1 MKKIFYHLTII
12 ALLSIKSVVAADLD
26 VTPLNWKF
34 SQMQIGS
41 ARSLFLE
48 QSACIG
54 GNLTYPFRDADSRDG
69 AFAANDWRGPGTTK
83 FINMTEDQKKSFY
96 DFYDAWRIADA
107 GAMGKVLIYQG
118 KNSTGSDGYNR
129 AVKNINTL
137 NAPSLNIISPANLET
152 GQNYEVEFTLRVIM
166 NDGASSNKFNMY
178 TGTSWWDPIAG
189 NGDYRNFDINVA
201 PAYNSYWITY
211 KIEFFAR
218 TNSDPN
224 YKFFPFNSKF
234 GMPYDLANATIIMF
248 HDFKLT
254 KKDALSGYPAG
265 SPRVRTELNDTPGP
279 NATIL
284 TPEQNAIVS
293 IHDKIITVIDA
304 NAPIIIYSVTGKQLY
319 QNAKPTM
326 VTEIGLNNPGCY
338 LLKIGNSIRKVIV
351 D

>member
-48 QSACIG
+48 QSARIG
-54 GNLTYPFRDADSRDG
+54 SNVNRPFRDADGRDG
-69 AFAANDWRGPGTTK
+69 AFAVNDWRGYDVNYV
-83 FINMTEDQKKSFY
+83 NMSEDQKKSFS

-129 AVKNINTL
+129 ALKNINTL
-137 NAPSLNIISPANLET
+137 NAPGLLIISQSNLET

-166 NDGASSNKFNMY
+166 NNGASSNKFNMY

-189 NGDYRNFDINVA
+189 NGDYKNFDLNVN
-201 PAYNSYWITY
+201 PAFNNTWITY
-211 KIEFFAR
+211 KFNFYAR
-218 TNSDPN
+218 PNSDPN
-224 YKFFPFNSKF
+224 YKFFPFTSKL
-234 GMPYDLANATIIMF
+234 GIPYDLANAAIIMF

-254 KKDALSGYPAG
+254 KKDVLEVYPAG
-265 SPRVRTELNDTPGP
+265 SPRVRAELNDTPGP

-293 IHDKIITVIDA
+293 IHNKIITVIDA
-304 NAPIIIYSVTGKQLY
+304 NAPVIIYSVTGKQLY
-319 QNAKPTM
+319 KNSKPTL